1 MPALYSGEHVVQYLI
16 ALNKCLYVI
25 PSDVSTFGDQWDLI
39 KTMLNRFMMRPS
51 VVICRGSVVASD
63 PIHILAVVAIY
74 ILHVLVVVVHA
85 FKNPVAILVIVR
97 TKHIAVSK
105 GKQAA
110 FNAPIAVKV
119 I

>member
-1 MPALYSGEHVVQYLI
+1 MPTLYSGEHVVQYLI

-25 PSDVSTFGDQWDLI
+25 PSDVSTFGNQGNLI
-39 KTMLNRFMMRPS
+39 KSMLDRIVISPS

-85 FKNPVAILVIVR
+85 FKDPVAILVIVR
-97 TKHIAVSK
+97 TKHIAVSE
-105 GKQAA
+105 
-110 FNAPIAVKV
+110 
-119 I
+119 